1 MSSGGLIQVALGNSK
16 GGWSALS
23 RVGRLILVELKARND
38 FLNIY
43 WGGLGTITGTI
54 KIGATPCKRRV
65 RLYEANTGILIR
77 EIWSADDG
85 NYIFTGLR
93 MDYKYTVSS
102 TDYNNAYNDTI
113 AARITAV

>member
-23 RVGRLILVELKARND
+23 RVGRLILVE
-38 FLNIY
+38 
-43 WGGLGTITGTI
+43 LGTITGTI